1 MLGGSCCLE
10 WRMLDECLRNKMYAV
25 PRVQQSSAR
34 AYEDLLV
41 LNALKAK
48 VFDRVQY
55 LRQKSVSLHDII
67 SRPITDKDKSKS
79 ILVIGAVEIDCWIR
93 EAQTS
98 DLPFLSSPPK
108 ELSRSDYV
116 FEITD
121 GIYKY
126 EDTILQNLEMMLR
139 ANPNLARCLILGTGP
154 TDVTTKIFLGRVF
167 DTILRLASRHVS
179 SIIINDPTNTLQYLK
194 LTIHRFRRLDTI
206 LIQNMGNPKCKQ
218 SSSSI
223 RSNVVSSSSSNNN
236 NNADSDVFNT
246 VYVLVQSILE
256 KRMNYPSIIVEE
268 PDSEAVQRI
277 LSAYDTWLLRN
288 KLVIFQSAGALAR
301 SRDDPTFAGDFV
313 DLNGDS
319 RIARGVQAFLLPKGS

>member
-1 MLGGSCCLE
+1 
-10 WRMLDECLRNKMYAV
+10 MYAV
-25 PRVQQSSAR
+25 PRVQQSIAR

-41 LNALKAK
+41 LNALKTK
-48 VFDRVQY
+48 VFDRVQH
-55 LRQKSVSLHDII
+55 LRQKSVSLHDVI

-93 EAQTS
+93 EAQIS

-116 FEITD
+116 FEVSD

-126 EDTILQNLEMMLR
+126 EDAILQNLEASLR

-179 SIIINDPTNTLQYLK
+179 SIIVNDPTNTLQYLK
-194 LTIHRFRRLDTI
+194 PSIHRFRRLDTI
-206 LIQNMGNPKCKQ
+206 LIQNLVNPKWKQ
-218 SSSSI
+218 SK
-223 RSNVVSSSSSNNN
+223 SNNN
-236 NNADSDVFNT
+236 NTADSDVFNT

-256 KRMNYPSIIVEE
+256 KRMNHPSIIVEE

-288 KLVIFQSAGALAR
+288 KLVIFQSAGDLAR
-301 SRDDPTFAGDFV
+301 SRDEPTFAGDFV